1 MDYFQTEIRRI
12 ILDYVDY
19 LYLEYSPM
27 NLYLP
32 YLENFMNL
40 NVKNVVQPI
49 SVIHFNM
56 TFIDSVFKNLC
67 TISGF
72 HTLGVRGKSI

>member
-1 MDYFQTEIRRI
+1 MDYYQIEIRRI
-12 ILDYVDY
+12 ILDFVNY
-19 LYLEYSPM
+19 LFLEYSPM
-27 NLYLP
+27 NLYLQ

-40 NVKNVVQPI
+40 NVKNVVQLI
-49 SVIHFNM
+49 LVIHFNM
-56 TFIDSVFKNLC
+56 IFIDSVFNNLY

>member
-1 MDYFQTEIRRI
+1 MDYYQTEIRKI
-12 ILDYVDY
+12 MLDYVDY
-19 LYLEYSPM
+19 LYLEYLPM
-27 NLYLP
+27 NLYLQ

-40 NVKNVVQPI
+40 NAKNVVQLI
-49 SVIHFNM
+49 SIIHFNM
-56 TFIDSVFKNLC
+56 TFIDSVFNNLY